1 MKMMQVYLKAPYQVL
16 TINEIKLKQRENYSP
31 IKLFRA
37 ENNLV
42 LHTVLRSN
50 QHKTQKMPGN
60 KSQIEEIGEEAQHL
74 LKAGAF
80 NTSNLN
86 KTHTNSKKAP
96 SQMSEAIEGRNGHTQ
111 HVLSGALAE
120 TEPSVSNHMHTSS
133 KDNIMLNQTQQLSSY
148 KLKQLK

>member
-50 QHKTQKMPGN
+50 QHQTQKTTN
-60 KSQIEEIGEEAQHL
+60 NRLKLEEVGEEAQHL

-80 NTSNLN
+80 SATNLN
-86 KTHTNSKKAP
+86 KTHGNSKKAP
-96 SQMSEAIEGRNGHTQ
+96 SQMSEAHEGRNGR
-111 HVLSGALAE
+111 
-120 TEPSVSNHMHTSS
+120 PN
-133 KDNIMLNQTQQLSSY
+133 
-148 KLKQLK
+148 